1 MTTMQKIR
9 AKNKLADALG
19 IGEHM
24 SVYAIAKKAGIPSAT
39 ARRYLEQ
46 MEKEGRVLRDSPGRA
61 LSEHLGPRT
70 SFSLELHWA
79 KTHVPPSGCQLKT
92 GRAPYS

>member
-46 MEKEGRVLRDSPGRA
+46 MEKEGVVSQANHVGKREVLVGD
-61 LSEHLGPRT
+61 H
-70 SFSLELHWA
+70 
-79 KTHVPPSGCQLKT
+79 SG
-92 GRAPYS
+92 